1 MASKAAGILKSFEDR
16 MSVPF
21 GTPAAAAWTA
31 IFVLIGVFAIINYG
45 VGMVLD
51 AVLHPAP
58 EAVSAPIEPAGE
70 PASVVVDL
78 PPPLTPKVVP
88 AAMPKLAAPAAV
100 APRRSSNWDS
110 RRYRHG
116 WGSRHWRKTA
126 AEPGQAPAGGAML
139 SPHPSASHAS
149 TVPLVRI
156 DGLPK
161 HIIDG
166 GSAMEKIAKPATPAP
181 TQAAAKP

>member
-1 MASKAAGILKSFEDR
+1 M
-16 MSVPF
+16 
-21 GTPAAAAWTA
+21 
-31 IFVLIGVFAIINYG
+31 INYG

-58 EAVSAPIEPAGE
+58 EAVTAPIEPAGE

-78 PPPLTPKVVP
+78 PPPLTPRVAP
-88 AAMPKLAAPAAV
+88 AATPQPAAPAAI
-100 APRRSSNWDS
+100 APRRSSHWGAEFGA

-116 WGSRHWRKTA
+116 WGSRRWPQKA
-126 AEPGQAPAGGAML
+126 AEPGQAPTVAAML
-139 SPHPSASHAS
+139 DPHPGASHAS
-149 TVPLVRI
+149 ATPLVRI

-166 GSAMEKIAKPATPAP
+166 GGTTEKIAKPATPSP
-181 TQAAAKP
+181 VPAATKP